1 MVAGAYLPAD
11 PEAVIIDI
19 DRESGKPM
27 QSAAKAPFF
36 AKFKVRPCGIEEVV
50 LMNKASNK
58 LLRQTSV
65 EEGASPKD
73 HYKGYIFKVGDDVR
87 QDMLA
92 LQLMALFKDIF
103 QRNRLPIHL
112 NPYKVVA
119 TGPGVGI
126 A

>member
-1 MVAGAYLPAD
+1 MLLDYKYVAFVRTCNKNQSYLSD
-11 PEAVIIDI
+11 
-19 DRESGKPM
+19 
-27 QSAAKAPFF
+27 
-36 AKFKVRPCGIEEVV
+36 
-50 LMNKASNK
+50 K